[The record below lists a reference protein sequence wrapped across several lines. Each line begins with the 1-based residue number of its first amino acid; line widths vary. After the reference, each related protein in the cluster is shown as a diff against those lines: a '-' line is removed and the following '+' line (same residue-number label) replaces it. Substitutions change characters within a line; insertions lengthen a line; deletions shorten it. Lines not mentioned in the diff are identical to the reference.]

1 LIDQDEKHMRLTR
14 VIMVMSVISILCA
27 IFIGAVF
34 GQVNVP
40 EGNVELVDPQEKTLG
55 LGEHFTRDNFIIEAS
70 DFFANTTIITVYDGT
85 TYQSC
90 VPSCTGR
97 VIQKTIARMGDS
109 WNITDGNNIPL
120 MNIEIKDLKEIRGNI
135 GAYEGFDVVV
145 DQRATIRTE
154 MVGRPTPRLSIFP
167 LERKVNNRTLIDWS
181 FLAGSEISINFSA
194 RNDGKA
200 VLRNVHL
207 VINKNDN
214 LSLLFPTEN
223 LDKELPELNANES
236 TIINVRYI
244 APFVE
249 KRRVFTIS
257 ASIVGEDVFGRVYN
271 TTDSMYIIVRPSI
284 EKLVEVKKYVSER
297 VYIGDLVYVT
307 LYVKNNGSTNISGV
321 NLKEDIP
328 SGFKPL
334 DNFWNLTNF
343 TLKGNE
349 NKMIVY
355 KLKSEKPGIFTF
367 PEKSS
372 MVEWRVD
379 NINGGTDSGIEYNN
393 KPNRVIVSGP
403 YVELKKYGIIKDGNI
418 KVNIDAKNIGDRT
431 AIVRLV
437 DFVPGTGNITKSLI
451 VHPDSLVTFSY
462 MIDKNNVANIIDK
475 GTVTLL
481 PANGIVLDQFLYDND
496 RYVQKAKS
504 NSLVLDTNGNV

>member
-1 LIDQDEKHMRLTR
+1 MRLTR
-14 VIMVMSVISILCA
+14 VIIAISIVLIFSS
-27 IFIGAVF
+27 IFIGTVF

-70 DFFANTTIITVYDGT
+70 DFFANTTIITVYDGST
-85 TYQSC
+85 YHGSTYQSC
-90 VPSCTGR
+90 IPSCTGR
-97 VIQKTIARMGDS
+97 VIQKTLARMGDS
-109 WNITDGNNIPL
+109 WNVTDGNNIPL
-120 MNIEIKDLKEIRGNI
+120 MNIFIKDLKEIRGNI

-145 DQRATIRTE
+145 DQRATIRTQ

-181 FLAGSEISINFSA
+181 FLAGSEISINFSV

-200 VLRNVHL
+200 ILRNVHL
-207 VINKNDN
+207 IINKNDN
-214 LSLLFPTEN
+214 LYLLFPMES

-236 TIINVRYI
+236 IIVNVKYR
-244 APFVE
+244 APSVE
-249 KRRVFTIS
+249 KRRNFVIS
-257 ASIVGEDVFGRVYN
+257 ASIVGKDVFGREYN
-271 TTDSMYIIVRPSI
+271 GTDSMYVIVRPSI

-297 VYIGDLVYVT
+297 VYIGDLVYVS
-307 LYVKNNGSTNISGV
+307 LYVKNNGSTNISGI
-321 NLKEDIP
+321 NLIEDIP
-328 SGFKPL
+328 PGFEPL

-349 NKMIVY
+349 NKLIIY
-355 KLKSEKPGIFTF
+355 KLRSEKPGIYTF
-367 PEKSS
+367 PERSS
-372 MVEWRVD
+372 MVEWKGYG
-379 NINGGTDSGIEYNN
+379 INGEADSGTEYNS

-403 YVELKKYGIIKDGNI
+403 YVELKKSGIIKDGNI

-431 AIVRLV
+431 AIVRLM

-451 VHPDSLVTFSY
+451 VHPGSLVTFSY
-462 MIDKNNVANIIDK
+462 MIDKNNVTNVIDEGK
-475 GTVTLL
+475 VTLL
-481 PANGIVLDQFLYDND
+481 PVNAVVLDQFLYDND

-504 NSLVLDTNGNV
+504 NSLVLDTGNI